1 MFFSIF
7 IVGVDGISAKFAEVG
22 FLLLYR
28 GYFCWVFGKR
38 GGGVT
43 VVGLFQE
50 HLLMGL
56 SCEEVAKG
64 ASFSTSSK
72 SL

>member
-1 MFFSIF
+1 M
-7 IVGVDGISAKFAEVG
+7 G
-22 FLLLYR
+22 FQQNLLK
-28 GYFCWVFGKR
+28 WVFCYFIGDISVGYSEK
-38 GGGVT
+38 GGGGMT

>member
-1 MFFSIF
+1 M
-7 IVGVDGISAKFAEVG
+7 G
-22 FLLLYR
+22 FQQNLLK
-28 GYFCWVFGKR
+28 WVFCYFNGDISVGYSEK
-38 GGGVT
+38 GGGVVT

-64 ASFSTSSK
+64 A
-72 SL
+72 

>member
-1 MFFSIF
+1 M
-7 IVGVDGISAKFAEVG
+7 G
-22 FLLLYR
+22 FQQNLLK
-28 GYFCWVFGKR
+28 WVFCYFIGNISVRYSEK
-38 GGGVT
+38 GGGGKT

-64 ASFSTSSK
+64 A
-72 SL
+72 

>member
-28 GYFCWVFGKR
+28 EYFCGIFGKR
-38 GGGVT
+38 GGMT

-50 HLLMGL
+50 HLLMEL
-56 SCEEVAKG
+56 SCEEVA
-64 ASFSTSSK
+64 
-72 SL
+72 

>member
-28 GYFCWVFGKR
+28 GYFCWIFRKR
-38 GGGVT
+38 GGVT

-64 ASFSTSSK
+64 A
-72 SL
+72 